1 MKAIDAKTFRLFAAY
16 ALAAITSCASVHA
29 APAKTMGDEG
39 NELVSNM
46 RYKQAI
52 PILTQYLMDCPND
65 ANALVDL
72 ACSYRCL
79 GDFAKA
85 LTYVNLAINIAP
97 QSASA
102 YAERSAL
109 ASMLGVNQVA
119 KRDAIKSLD
128 LEKNKDGDVLYWRRR
143 YGLLLVANKK
153 SEANKALKTAQGLMV
168 KNDSV
173 RSMADQIYILRNLK
187 QSEAALAIV
196 NAAIEKYPDIE
207 YFLYLK
213 TGLDFNLCN
222 WKELGKDAENALS
235 RMPNHPALL
244 WASAYAKMANKK
256 YYNAIADLDKAIY
269 FAPSMS
275 HSYQIRGQC
284 YECLNDYKQAY
295 RDYSICLSLDPKND
309 FAYHRRGHTLESLDN
324 LPAATK
330 DLQRRALIYPKDPE
344 IFYCLGHY
352 YRKHKMFDQ
361 SIAAYDQAIKL
372 NPKNEM
378 YFCARGNAK
387 MRAGKY
393 EDSIADCTQSL
404 KLDSK
409 RTHPRYSRGISYG
422 KLKQYDLAIKDLS
435 EAIDMDSGY
444 GAAYFQRAQIYK
456 AMGKQDDADRDMQ
469 SAIKYKYKKSDDM
482 Q

>member
-1 MKAIDAKTFRLFAAY
+1 M
-16 ALAAITSCASVHA
+16 HA

-39 NELVSNM
+39 HELVSNM

-52 PILTQYLMDCPND
+52 QILTQYLMDCPND
-65 ANALVDL
+65 ANALEDL
-72 ACSYRCL
+72 ACSYRSL

-85 LTYVNLAINIAP
+85 LTYINLAINIAP

-196 NAAIEKYPDIE
+196 NAAIEKHPDIA

-222 WKELGKDAENALS
+222 WKELEKDAENALS

-330 DLQRRALIYPKDPE
+330 TCSAGRLYTPRIQRYFIAWVTTIANTKCLISLLPPMIKQSSSTPRTRCIFAHAATQKCALANMKT
-344 IFYCLGHY
+344 
-352 YRKHKMFDQ
+352 Q
-361 SIAAYDQAIKL
+361 SPTAPSPS
-372 NPKNEM
+372 N
-378 YFCARGNAK
+378 
-387 MRAGKY
+387 
-393 EDSIADCTQSL
+393 SIADAHIPVT
-404 KLDSK
+404 
-409 RTHPRYSRGISYG
+409 
-422 KLKQYDLAIKDLS
+422 
-435 EAIDMDSGY
+435 
-444 GAAYFQRAQIYK
+444 AAAFHMANSNNMI
-456 AMGKQDDADRDMQ
+456 
-469 SAIKYKYKKSDDM
+469 
-482 Q
+482 